1 MKDTLARINHSVW
14 ELNKLI
20 AKNPDSF
27 SLRTDFI
34 KFFHES
40 RVFIERK
47 KSIPEADRSFLML
60 QQREALCCFLL
71 HGAGGSPAEMRSL
84 GDHLF
89 KTGYTVYGMRLAL
102 DTDGNNS
109 SRAASSGRR
118 LSWSGFK
125 KQGKAKPKSGFNW
138 ERCLADAEI
147 VLGALLTFSPNT
159 YAVGF
164 SFGGTVALNLLQ
176 EFPLKGA
183 VLIAPA
189 LFPVQDGRYVAFRVV
204 RAVAPFA
211 AKGITPREYA
221 LLEFLK
227 KTRASLKT
235 VQQPILVI
243 HGAREKIVSS
253 KSLHY
258 LKGIATNP
266 KSRFELLD
274 SDRHVLVKGDDAAA
288 VFRLCTDFLRES

>member
-27 SLRTDFI
+27 TLRADFI

-47 KSIPEADRSFLML
+47 RGIPEGDRSFLYL
-60 QQREALCCFLL
+60 QRREALCCLL
-71 HGAGGSPAEMRSL
+71 MHGAGGTPAEMRAL

-89 KTGYTVYGMRLAL
+89 KAGYTVYGMRLAL
-102 DTDGNNS
+102 ETEGNHS
-109 SRAASSGRR
+109 SAAPSLGER
-118 LSWSGFK
+118 LRWGGFK
-125 KQGKAKPKSGFNW
+125 KKKAKPKSGYNW
-138 ERCLADAEI
+138 ERCLVDAEI
-147 VLGALLTFSPNT
+147 VLGALLSFSSNT

-164 SFGGTVALNLLQ
+164 SVGATVALNLLQ
-176 EFPLKGA
+176 KFPLKGA

-189 LFPVQDGRYVAFRVV
+189 LFPVKDGRYVAFRLV
-204 RAVAPFA
+204 RTVAPFA

-227 KTRASLKT
+227 KTRASLKS

-253 KSLHY
+253 RSLHY

-288 VFRLCTDFLRES
+288 VFRLCTDFLREP

>member
-20 AKNPDSF
+20 AKNPESF
-27 SLRTDFI
+27 ALRADFI

-47 KSIPEADRSFLML
+47 RGVPEGDRSFLLL
-60 QQREALCCFLL
+60 QPREALCCFLL
-71 HGAGGSPAEMRSL
+71 HGAGGTPSEMRPL
-84 GDHLF
+84 GDHFF

-109 SRAASSGRR
+109 SHTVSAGRR
-118 LSWSGFK
+118 LLWRGIK
-125 KQGKAKPKSGFNW
+125 KKRGDKLKFGYNW
-138 ERCLADAEI
+138 ERCLFDAEV

-159 YAVGF
+159 YVAGF

-176 EFPLKGA
+176 QFPLKGA

-189 LFPVQDGRYVAFRVV
+189 LFPVKDGRYVAFRLV
-204 RAVAPFA
+204 RTVAPFA

-235 VQQPILVI
+235 VQQPVLVI
-243 HGAREKIVSS
+243 QAAREKIVSP
-253 KSLHY
+253 KSFHY
-258 LKGIATNP
+258 LKSLATNP

-274 SDRHVLVKGDDAAA
+274 SDRHVLVKGEDAET
-288 VFRLCTDFLRES
+288 VFRLCTNFLRES